1 MVEILHSTPQS
12 SKMKGVIYLFHMIF
26 VVLLFLYLG
35 YQIYMEKKLPK
46 ELGLGLI
53 LLAIVIFIYHFYR
66 YRMVTA

>member
-1 MVEILHSTPQS
+1 
-12 SKMKGVIYLFHMIF
+12 MKGAINLFHMIF

-35 YQIYMEKKLPK
+35 SQIYMEKKLPK

-53 LLAIVIFIYHFYR
+53 LLAIVIFIYHLYR